1 MQPNFRRRR
10 DTINLQHVNSENYQY
25 HRLKNGIRIV
35 FRRNSSPVVHS
46 GVYINVGSRDEA
58 KNEEGLAHFIEHA
71 IFKGTEKRKAF
82 HILNRIDG
90 VGGELNAYTTKE
102 ETCIYASAL
111 TQYLE
116 RCMELFADVLFHS
129 TFPAKELV
137 KESEVIIDEINS
149 YKDTPSELIFD
160 DFEELYFGKHSLAHY
175 ILGTPR
181 NIRKYNSASL
191 HTFMKKNYTTDKMVI
206 SIVGNVDFEKVIS
219 LCERYFGAQE
229 ATVSSGR
236 REAVSATNTFV
247 ESRNKHGHQ
256 VHALL
261 GCPAYNSF
269 DDKRIVFT
277 LINNIL
283 GGPAMNSR
291 LNVAI
296 REKYGLCYNI
306 ETQYTLFSD
315 TGIFYIYMA
324 THPDFKEKIMEL
336 VFRELEKLRKTA
348 LGTTQL
354 HLAKMQLIGQMA
366 INNDQALNEMQSI
379 GKSYLVY
386 DRVDTMEEISTEIN
400 SITPSQVLEAAN
412 EILLPDRFSRLYYN

>member
-1 MQPNFRRRR
+1 MNP
-10 DTINLQHVNSENYQY
+10 ENYQY
-25 HRLKNGIRIV
+25 HRLGNGIRIV
-35 FRRNSSPVVHS
+35 FRRNSSPVVHC
-46 GVYINVGSRDEA
+46 GVYVNVGSRDEA

-71 IFKGTEKRKAF
+71 IFKGTEKRKAY

-111 TQYLE
+111 SQYLE
-116 RCMELFADVLFHS
+116 RCIELFADVLFHS
-129 TFPAKELV
+129 TFPEKELA

-160 DFEELYFGKHSLAHY
+160 DFEVLYFGRHSLAHN
-175 ILGTPR
+175 ILGAPR

-191 HTFMKKNYTTDKMVI
+191 HDFMKKNYTTDKMVI
-206 SIVGNVDFEKVIS
+206 SVVGNTDFQELIS
-219 LCERYFGAQE
+219 LCEMYFGTQP

-236 REAVSATNTFV
+236 RTPVSDTCTFV

-261 GCPAYNSF
+261 GCQAYSSF

-306 ETQYTLFSD
+306 ETQYSLFSD

-324 THPDFKEKIMEL
+324 MHPDFKEKIIEL
-336 VFRELEKLRKTA
+336 VFRELEKLRNTA

-366 INNDQALNEMQSI
+366 INNEQALNEMQSI

-386 DRVDTMEEISTEIN
+386 DRVDTIEEISAEIN
-400 SITPSQVLEAAN
+400 SITPKQVLEAAN
-412 EILLPDRFSRLYYN
+412 EILLPERFSQLYYN